1 MRIALCDD
9 DTTELEKLKKT
20 VAEFIDENSNTEEF
34 TVNTFTNPDDLL
46 CFIDHKGGFDLFILD
61 IVMPGMN
68 GIELATEIRLNNEK
82 CKIIFLTSSPEYAVN
97 SYKVNAFYYLI
108 KPLADIELKLLL
120 KKAMEELV
128 KEESKSI
135 VVKEKGKLTRVQISK
150 IKYLES
156 IKHTIVIHLKG
167 DDKILSYGTMNEF
180 YDVLLV
186 EKCFI
191 KCHKSFIVNMN
202 YVQSI
207 TNKDFILID
216 KTLVPISKL
225 VYTQVKNIYIDYF
238 FEKGNNFL

>member
-9 DTTELEKLKKT
+9 DTTELEKIKKT
-20 VAEFIDENSNTEEF
+20 VAEFIDENLDTEEI
-34 TVNTFTNPDDLL
+34 TVNTFSSGDDVLR
-46 CFIDHKGGFDLFILD
+46 FISKFGGFDLLILD

-68 GIELATEIRLNNEK
+68 GIELATEIRLKNGK

-97 SYKVNAFYYLI
+97 SYKVNAFHYLI
-108 KPLADIELKLLL
+108 KPLTDIELKLLL
-120 KKAMEELV
+120 KKVMEELV
-128 KEESKSI
+128 SEESDSI

-167 DDKILSYGTMNEF
+167 DDKISSYGTMNEF
-180 YDVLLV
+180 YDALLV

-191 KCHKSFIVNMN
+191 KCHKSFIMNMN

-238 FEKGNNFL
+238 FEKGNDFL